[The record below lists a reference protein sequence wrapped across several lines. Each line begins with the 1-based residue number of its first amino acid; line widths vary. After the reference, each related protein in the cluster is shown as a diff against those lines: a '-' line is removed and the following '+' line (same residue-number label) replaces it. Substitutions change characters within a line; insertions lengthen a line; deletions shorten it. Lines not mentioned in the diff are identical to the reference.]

1 MSVAPQPVF
10 PLRISPGAQSP
21 LELWLGIE
29 CTFNRVGDTY
39 LNQLEQ
45 SGHLDRPGDLD
56 LLAGLGARRL
66 RYPVL
71 WEQVAPDS
79 LDCPDWRWTD
89 ERLTRLSTLGLEP
102 IATLLHHGSGPRYTS
117 LLDPE
122 FPEKLAAYA
131 GQVARRYPWIT
142 AYTPVNEPLTTARF
156 SGLYGVWY
164 PHHTSDESF
173 VRMVLNEC
181 RGTVLA
187 MQAIREVQPLAQ
199 LVQTDDLGRAQAT
212 AAMQPEADFQNER
225 RWLAYDLLCGR
236 VGPAHP
242 LWAYL
247 LASGAAT
254 EELLWFGDHPCAPDI
269 IGVDYYVTSERF
281 LDEQAEQYPERFRNA
296 THADIEAVRICHQT
310 VGLGALLRE
319 TWERYDLPVA
329 VTEVHLGCTREE
341 QLRWFE
347 MVWRAAEGA
356 RAGGADIRAVTS
368 WAALG
373 SFDWNTLHTSFGG
386 YYEPGAFD
394 VRAGTPRPTALAGL
408 LRTRAA
414 GGVPD
419 HPTLAAPGFW
429 ERPERLFY
437 PPVGSPAPAARL
449 PPARPLLILGAG
461 FLARSLAQ
469 LCRERGLAY
478 RQWPSEVLNA
488 PWAEILGAFGE
499 AGRPW
504 AVVNASGYG
513 QIDEAERR
521 ARQFFQTHVV
531 GQTRWASACAAQGAQ
546 FLTFSSD
553 QVFAGESGAPYTERG
568 TPSPVNAYG
577 RAQWQAE
584 RRVLDACPGALV
596 VRSSGLFGVRESRDF
611 LSEALGTLQG
621 GGQVHLD
628 LDHHFSPTYLPDL
641 VHASLDLLIDGE
653 SGLWHLV
660 NQGESTWGD
669 LVGTLAERLGLSRQ
683 QVRPLTAL
691 PQRQV
696 PRPRYSVL
704 RSTRGQLLPSLGQAL
719 DHYWTH
725 ELTPLFL

>member
-1 MSVAPQPVF
+1 MNENRPVCPPP
-10 PLRISPGAQSP
+10 PLP

-45 SGHLDRPGDLD
+45 SGHLERPGDLD

-79 LDCPDWRWTD
+79 LDTPDWRWTD
-89 ERLTRLSTLGLEP
+89 ERLSQLKALALEP
-102 IATLLHHGSGPRYTS
+102 IATLLHHGSGPRYTD

-131 GQVARRYPWIT
+131 RQVAQRYPWIT
-142 AYTPVNEPLTTARF
+142 SYTPVNEPLTTARF
-156 SGLYGVWY
+156 SGMYGVWY
-164 PHHTSDESF
+164 PHHASNESF
-173 VRMVLNEC
+173 VRMLLNEC

-187 MQAIREVQPLAQ
+187 MGAIREVQPAAQ
-199 LVQTDDLGRAQAT
+199 LVQTDDLGKAHAT

-247 LASGAAT
+247 LSSGVSA
-254 EELLWFGDHPCAPDI
+254 EEVLWFRDHPCAPDV

-281 LDEQAEQYPERFRNA
+281 LDEQVAHYPEQFRNA
-296 THADIEAVRICHQT
+296 THADLEAVRILQQPA
-310 VGLGALLRE
+310 GLEALLRE
-319 TWERYDLPVA
+319 TWERYGLPVA
-329 VTEVHLGCTREE
+329 VTEAHLGCTREE

-347 MVWRAAEGA
+347 MVWQAAEGA
-356 RAGGADIRAVTS
+356 RAGGADVRAVTS

-373 SFDWNTLHTSFGG
+373 SFDWNTLHTAFNG

-394 VRAGTPRPTALAGL
+394 VRSGVARPTALARL
-408 LRTRAA
+408 LQARAA
-414 GGVPD
+414 GAQPG
-419 HPTLAAPGFW
+419 HPTLPAPGFW
-429 ERPERLFY
+429 ERPERFFY
-437 PPVGSPAPAARL
+437 PPVGSPPPATVRL
-449 PPARPLLILGAG
+449 HPARPLLILGTG
-461 FLARSLAQ
+461 FLARSLAH
-469 LCRERGLAY
+469 LCQERGLAY
-478 RQWPSEVLNA
+478 RRLPSEALNA
-488 PWAEILGAFGE
+488 PWAEVLAALAE

-513 QIDEAERR
+513 QIDEAERH

-531 GQTRWASACAAQGAQ
+531 GQGLWATACAAQGAQ

-553 QVFAGESGAPYTERG
+553 QVFAGESAAPYTELG

-577 RAQWQAE
+577 RARWQAE

-596 VRSSGLFGVRESRDF
+596 VRSSGLFGVREGSDF

-628 LDHHFSPTYLPDL
+628 HDHRFSPTYLPDL

-653 SGLWHLV
+653 SGVWHLV
-660 NQGESTWGD
+660 NQGESTWAE

-683 QVRPLTAL
+683 QVRPLSAL
-691 PQRQV
+691 PSRQV
-696 PRPRYSVL
+696 LRPRYSVL
-704 RSTRGQLLPSLGQAL
+704 GSAHGQLLPSLGQAL
-719 DHYWTH
+719 NHYCTH
-725 ELTPLFL
+725 ELTPLFR